1 MNEDNKN
8 RMLWGAKVFALVIYV
23 ILTIATCAG
32 VWNFCP
38 EPFVK
43 WCAGFLFAANGL
55 IAYLTFKWI
64 RKD

>member
-1 MNEDNKN
+1 MKENSVNIVK
-8 RMLWGAKVFALVIYV
+8 WVKVIVLALYCL
-23 ILTIATCAG
+23 LTIATCAG

-43 WCAGFLFAANGL
+43 WCAGFLFAANGF

>member
-1 MNEDNKN
+1 MKENSVNILKWVK
-8 RMLWGAKVFALVIYV
+8 LIAIALYC
-23 ILTIATCAG
+23 ILTFATCAG

-55 IAYLTFKWI
+55 AIYAIAKNTMFKY
-64 RKD
+64 